1 MAESCESVVSSVV
14 TSVVSH
20 GQTKVAET
28 PNQEDAEIS
37 GSLGMLALL
46 KYPVAVWEL
55 FYSNATVER
64 GHATSGTERSRMPNR
79 SVQGY
84 LWARLGLF
92 TIPVF
97 SN

>member
-37 GSLGMLALL
+37 GSPGMLALL
-46 KYPVAVWEL
+46 KYPVAV
-55 FYSNATVER
+55 
-64 GHATSGTERSRMPNR
+64 
-79 SVQGY
+79 
-84 LWARLGLF
+84 
-92 TIPVF
+92 
-97 SN
+97 